1 MFILKV
7 DALFS
12 VTEELAFNSRHRTA
26 TGKSSF
32 KDVDKT
38 IVWYNVKWNG
48 LKQVI
53 YDGGKCFW
61 FGDLFS

>member
-1 MFILKV
+1 M
-7 DALFS
+7 
-12 VTEELAFNSRHRTA
+12 TEELAFNSRHRTA

-53 YDGGKCFW
+53 YDGGKCVEQKKSII
-61 FGDLFS
+61 GIKV